1 MYITKYLSKQGRSSM
16 WLHISCICV
25 RSCIVCICLH
35 CACLQQD
42 GFTRHLTKDTGVVS
56 KYRVAI
62 EFQFFL
68 TNEQQIIPWTTGLR
82 CIVCCIDNMF
92 KLPFRITY
100 RAILLGAGW
109 FFGNC
114 PNTFKFQWVTFG
126 ATPKGIINFPE
137 MSRQVEMGFWIE
149 VLRNLRY

>member
-82 CIVCCIDNMF
+82 CIVCIVQYVQTSISDHLSCYFAGCRMVFRELSKYFQVPVSDSWCDSKGDH
-92 KLPFRITY
+92 KLSWNELTSRDGVLN
-100 RAILLGAGW
+100 RGA
-109 FFGNC
+109 
-114 PNTFKFQWVTFG
+114 
-126 ATPKGIINFPE
+126 
-137 MSRQVEMGFWIE
+137 
-149 VLRNLRY
+149 